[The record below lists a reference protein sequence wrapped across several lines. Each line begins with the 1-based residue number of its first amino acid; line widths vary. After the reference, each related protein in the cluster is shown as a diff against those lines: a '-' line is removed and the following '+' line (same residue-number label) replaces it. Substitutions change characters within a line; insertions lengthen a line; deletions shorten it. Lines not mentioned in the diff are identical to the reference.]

1 MTINITSYRK
11 QRTGHAKSNLYV
23 IAMYVNYCSV
33 QRNIA
38 YAFIKSSK
46 DFIN

>member
-1 MTINITSYRK
+1 MTINIPSYRK
-11 QRTGHAKSNLYV
+11 QRTGHAIGNLYV
-23 IAMYVNYCSV
+23 IAMNVNYCSV
-33 QRNIA
+33 KRNIA

>member
-1 MTINITSYRK
+1 MLTNKTSYSK
-11 QRTGHAKSNLYV
+11 QQTGHAKSNLYAV
-23 IAMYVNYCSV
+23 VMLLNDCSV
-33 QRNIA
+33 HRNLA